1 MAAAAS
7 RKKKRT
13 GAGIAG
19 PVSRRRKLRLIFTSV
34 MAGVIACALGAAF
47 IVIPSAKYATAKKLM
62 AEGDSFAAMEEL
74 SQIYSFRDAAA
85 LYSKG
90 ATQIGDSFLALGWNI
105 NAAVWF
111 TKAGRSLEAEQIF
124 DFNSVVMGASYVTA
138 GIAQNGKTYYLSDRI
153 GDDRRAGAQAIAS
166 YAGFLPHAPG
176 VNGVDKFGFL
186 KTHAL
191 GNYGLKLPGEQM
203 EELSAEVNVKDMISA
218 EGTGSA
224 PDYAVLLY
232 KNGSVKIVS
241 EVEHPL
247 TNTKSWRDIVSIRE
261 GYRKIFG
268 IDSAGKLH
276 IAYESS
282 YPEELRYDISG
293 WPAVQ
298 KVVETGKAV
307 VGLTREGGIAVAY
320 AGTDATYGH
329 SILHQKDITDI
340 ATNSN
345 ILLLLRANG
354 SVKAIRVPNWAA
366 DAASGADGYLDK
378 AVAAVGRWRGVTRVR
393 FAAKG
398 IYGIRFNGA
407 VYYVSCDVSYDS
419 GTRKY
424 AYDAHAD
431 FAAEVSRWTDVVDVI
446 SCGTHAVAVREDGTL
461 KALGD
466 GTYLEPRSTITG
478 ATDYIRKT
486 GGSYMNVEDWKLW

>member
-1 MAAAAS
+1 MADAAS
-7 RKKKRT
+7 RKGKRT
-13 GAGIAG
+13 GAGSAG
-19 PVSRRRKLRLIFTSV
+19 PASRRWKMRLIFTSV

-62 AEGDSFAAMEEL
+62 GKGDSYAAMEEL
-74 SQIYSFRDAAA
+74 SQIYSFKDAAA
-85 LYSKG
+85 LYSKA
-90 ATQIGDSFLALGWNI
+90 ATEIGDSFLSQGRDI

-138 GIAQNGKTYYLSDRI
+138 GIAQDGKTYYLSDRI
-153 GDDRRAGAQAIAS
+153 GDDRRAGAQTVAS

-176 VNGVDKFGFL
+176 INGVDKFGFL
-186 KTHAL
+186 KIHAL
-191 GNYGLKLPGEQM
+191 GNYGVKLPEEQI
-203 EELSAEVNVKDMISA
+203 EALSAEVNVKDMVSA

-232 KNGSVKIVS
+232 KNGSVRIIS

-247 TNTKSWRDIVSIRE
+247 TDTKSWRDIVSIRE

-268 IDSAGKLH
+268 IDSGGRLH
-276 IAYESS
+276 IAYESG
-282 YPEELRYDISG
+282 YPEGLRYDISD

-298 KVVETGKAV
+298 KVVETGKAI
-307 VGLTREGGIAVAY
+307 VGLTRGGTIAVAY
-320 AGTDATYGH
+320 AGTNAAYGR

-340 ATNSN
+340 ATNSS

-354 SVKAIRVPNWAA
+354 SVKAIRVPNWTA
-366 DAASGADGYLDK
+366 DADSGADGYLDR
-378 AVAAVGRWRGVTRVR
+378 AVAAIGRWRGVTRVR

-419 GTRKY
+419 GKRKY
-424 AYDAHAD
+424 VYDAHAD
-431 FAAEVSRWTDVVDVI
+431 FAAEVSRWTEVVDVI

-461 KALGD
+461 KAVGD
-466 GTYLEPRSTITG
+466 GTYLEPRSTVTG

-486 GGSYMNVEDWKLW
+486 GGSYMHVEDWKLW

>member
-1 MAAAAS
+1 MRAAAS
-7 RKKKRT
+7 QRKKRT
-13 GAGIAG
+13 GRTGAA
-19 PVSRRRKLRLIFTSV
+19 SRRAKLRLTFAAV
-34 MAGVIACALGAAF
+34 MAAVIACALGAAF
-47 IVIPSAKYATAKKLM
+47 IVIPSAKYATAEKLM
-62 AEGDSFAAMEEL
+62 ARGDSIAAMEEL

-85 LYSKG
+85 LYSKS
-90 ATQIGDSFLALGWNI
+90 ATEIGDSFLEAGRNI

-111 TKAGRSLEAEQIF
+111 TRAGRSLEAEQIF

-138 GIAQNGKTYYLSDRI
+138 GIAQNGKTYYLSDRV
-153 GDDRRAGAQAIAS
+153 GDDRRGGAQTVAS

-176 VNGVDKFGFL
+176 INGVDKFGFL
-186 KTHAL
+186 KIHAL
-191 GNYGLKLPGEQM
+191 GNYGVKLPEEQM
-203 EELSAEVNVKDMISA
+203 EALAAEVNVKDMISA

-268 IDSAGKLH
+268 IDSAGRLH
-276 IAYESS
+276 VAYESS

-298 KVVETGKAV
+298 KVVETGKAI
-307 VGLTREGGIAVAY
+307 VGLTREGTIAVAY
-320 AGTDATYGH
+320 AGTANAYGR

-354 SVKAIRVPNWAA
+354 SVKAIRVPNWTA
-366 DAASGADGYLDK
+366 DADSGADGYLDR
-378 AVAAVGRWRGVTRVR
+378 AVAAVGRWRGVIRIR

-419 GTRKY
+419 DKRKY
-424 AYDAHAD
+424 VYDAHAD
-431 FAAEVSRWTDVVDVI
+431 FAAEVSRWTGVVDVI

-461 KALGD
+461 KAVGD
-466 GTYLEPRSTITG
+466 GTYLEPRSTVTG